1 MAGIRWNFSPAR
13 LFEWLG
19 DMRRR
24 QVERGV
30 TKVAT
35 RYANEIEQ
43 WMKANRKWTDRTG
56 EARATLKAE
65 VIDVTGRAALI
76 LLTYGVDYGV
86 FLETMQAGRFAI
98 IAPALDH
105 FGPRLMRDLQI
116 ELAGGTF
123 GGID

>member
-24 QVERGV
+24 QVERSV

-35 RYANEIEQ
+35 LYANEIEQ

-86 FLETMQAGRFAI
+86 FLEMKPQYQI
-98 IAPALDH
+98 ISPALDH